1 MKLSDYI
8 ANFISKRTKHAFVG
22 NGGSVVHILDSLD
35 KHDDFNLIPFV
46 NEQGASLAAEAYFR
60 VTKKPGVAIA
70 TSGPGFVNLIQGI
83 ACAYYDSIPAV
94 FITGQVVT
102 KDLKKERKSRQVG
115 FQEMEV
121 VDSVRGYTKYAV
133 CLTEPNNIRYELE
146 RLWWEAENGRP
157 GPVVLDLPDD
167 MARAEINPED
177 LVGFN
182 PSKTIPKKIL
192 SDSNIASIKKA
203 LKNAKRPLI
212 VVGSGVKLSNQEDKA
227 ISFIQMLNIP
237 FVTTWSTVDMF
248 TSSFS
253 NLIGSFGVSS
263 NRPGNFAVQSCD
275 LLISLGSR
283 LDTHMT
289 GANASKF
296 ATKAYKI
303 MVDIDQS
310 EIEKENGLKIDLPIN
325 INLTEFFDKILDVKF
340 ITDDISEWKNRI
352 NLWKEKY
359 PICQPEYFDAKDYV
373 DPYVF
378 MDSLSKFTKKDS
390 VIIPDAG
397 GNLTWTMQG
406 YEPRVKQTIFSAFN
420 HSPMGYAFPASIG
433 VKLARPECEV
443 ICITGDG
450 GLNMNL
456 QELGTV
462 ALQNLPIKIFILNN
476 EEYGIIKQTQSTWLD
491 SNYVCSDIAS
501 GVACPDFLRIAEAY
515 DIKTVDISSHEKLN
529 EIMQYV
535 LSYDDGPIVCN
546 VKIKSN
552 QEILPKLSSGR
563 PLEDMYPHLS
573 ENEMKENMNFL
584 S

>member
-1 MKLSDYI
+1 MKLTDYI
-8 ANFISKRTKHAFVG
+8 ADFITKRTQHAFVG

-35 KHDDFNLIPFV
+35 KYDDFSLIPFV
-46 NEQGASLAAEAYFR
+46 NEQGASIAAEAYYR
-60 VTKKPGVAIA
+60 VTNKPGVAIA

-121 VDSVRGYTKYAV
+121 VDSVKGYTKYAV
-133 CLTEPNNIRYELE
+133 CLTEPHDIRYELE

-167 MARAEINPED
+167 MARAEID
-177 LVGFN
+177 LEKLKGFTPPVKLTSN
-182 PSKTIPKKIL
+182 LL
-192 SDSNIASIKKA
+192 SNADIESIKNS
-203 LKNAKRPLI
+203 LKTSKRPLI
-212 VVGSGVKLSNQEDKA
+212 VVGSGVKLSNQEEQA
-227 ISFIQMLNIP
+227 IKFIEMLNIP
-237 FVTTWSTVDMF
+237 FVTTWSTVDIF
-248 TSSFS
+248 TSSS
-253 NLIGSFGVSS
+253 SQLVGSFGVSS

-296 ATKAYKI
+296 STNSFKI
-303 MVDIDQS
+303 MVDIDES
-310 EIEKENGLKIDLPIN
+310 EIYKENGLIIDLPIN
-325 INLTEFFDKILDVKF
+325 IDLTDFFNGILNQKF
-340 ITDDISEWKNRI
+340 AIGDISKWEDRI
-352 NLWKEKY
+352 KQWKENY
-359 PICQPEYFDAKDYV
+359 PICQPEYFDVKGYV

-378 MDSLSKFTKKDS
+378 MDSLSKLTKKDC

-433 VKLARPECEV
+433 VKLARPDCEV
-443 ICITGDG
+443 VCITGDG

-456 QELGTV
+456 QELGTL

-476 EEYGIIKQTQSTWLD
+476 EEYGIIKQTQSAWLD
-491 SNYVCSDIAS
+491 SNYVCSDVAS

-515 DIKTVDISSHEKLN
+515 DIKTETINSHENLN
-529 EIMQYV
+529 KIMESV
-535 LSYDDGPIVCN
+535 MSYKDGPIICN
-546 VKIKSN
+546 VKIKPN

-573 ENEMKENMNFL
+573 EDEMKFNINF
-584 S
+584 

>member
-1 MKLSDYI
+1 MKLTDYI
-8 ANFISKRTKHAFVG
+8 ANFITKRTKHAFVG

-35 KHDDFNLIPFV
+35 KHADFSLIPFV
-46 NEQGASLAAEAYFR
+46 NEQGASIAAEAYYR
-60 VTKKPGVAIA
+60 VTNKPGVAIA

-83 ACAYYDSIPAV
+83 ACAYYDSIPAI

-102 KDLKKERKSRQVG
+102 KDLKRERKSRQIG

-121 VDSVRGYTKYAV
+121 VESVKGYTKYAV
-133 CLTEPNNIRYELE
+133 CLTEPKNIKYELE

-167 MARAEINPED
+167 MARAEINPEE
-177 LVGFN
+177 LIGFA
-182 PSKTIPKKIL
+182 PPKNLQNKIL
-192 SDSNIASIKKA
+192 DITDIEKIKKA
-203 LKNAKRPLI
+203 LQGSKRPLI
-212 VVGSGVKLSNQEDKA
+212 VVGSGVKLANQEEQA
-227 ISFIQMLNIP
+227 IKFIQMLNIP

-248 TSSFS
+248 TSSFN

-296 ATKAYKI
+296 ATKSYKI

-325 INLTEFFDKILDVKF
+325 INLINFFSGVLDEEFKIGN
-340 ITDDISEWKNRI
+340 ISEWVSRI
-352 NLWKEKY
+352 ELWKEKY

-420 HSPMGYAFPASIG
+420 HSPMGYAFPAAIG

-443 ICITGDG
+443 VCITGDG

-456 QELGTV
+456 QEFGTV

-491 SNYVCSDIAS
+491 SNYVCSDVAS
-501 GVACPDFLRIAEAY
+501 GVACPDFLRIAQAY
-515 DIKTVDISSHEKLN
+515 DIKTIDISSHEKLN

-546 VKIKSN
+546 VKIKTN

-563 PLEDMYPHLS
+563 PLEDMYPHLP
-573 ENEMKENMNFL
+573 EDEMKLNMKF
-584 S
+584 

>member
-1 MKLSDYI
+1 MKLTDYI
-8 ANFISKRTKHAFVG
+8 ANFITERVDHAFVG

-35 KHDDFNLIPFV
+35 KHEGFSLIPFV
-46 NEQGASLAAEAYFR
+46 NEQGASIAAEAYYR
-60 VTKKPGVAIA
+60 VTSNPGVAIA

-83 ACAYYDSIPAV
+83 ACAYYDSIPAI

-102 KDLKKERKSRQVG
+102 KDLKKDRKSRQIG

-121 VDSVRGYTKYAV
+121 VDSVKGYTKYAV

-146 RLWWEAENGRP
+146 RLWWEAKSGRP

-167 MARAEINPED
+167 MARAEIDPANLIGFVPEKSLLTTKIDSTD
-177 LVGFN
+177 L
-182 PSKTIPKKIL
+182 
-192 SDSNIASIKKA
+192 NIIKKA
-203 LKNAKRPLI
+203 LRDAKRPLI
-212 VVGSGVKLSNQEDKA
+212 IVGSGVKLSNQEEQVIK
-227 ISFIQMLNIP
+227 FINQVGVP
-237 FVTTWSTVDMF
+237 FVTTWSTVDIF
-248 TSSFS
+248 TISSKF
-253 NLIGSFGVSS
+253 LVGSFGVSS
-263 NRPGNFAVQSCD
+263 NRPGNFAVQTCD

-296 ATKAYKI
+296 STMSFKI
-303 MVDIDQS
+303 MVDIDES
-310 EIEKENGLKIDLPIN
+310 EIFKSNGLEIDLPLN
-325 INLTEFFDKILDVKF
+325 MNLADFFNEVLDEEFTIGD
-340 ITDDISEWKNRI
+340 ITDWQNRI
-352 NLWKEKY
+352 NIWKEKY
-359 PICQPEYFDAKDYV
+359 PICQPDYFNVSGYV

-378 MDSLSKFTKKDS
+378 MDSLSKLTKKDS

-433 VKLARPECEV
+433 VKLAKPDCEV

-456 QELGTV
+456 QELGTL

-476 EEYGIIKQTQSTWLD
+476 EEYGIIKQTQSTWLN

-501 GVACPDFLRIAEAY
+501 GVPCPDFLRIAEAY
-515 DIKTVDISSHEKLN
+515 DIKTADISSHKNLN
-529 EIMQYV
+529 EILKYV
-535 LSYDDGPIVCN
+535 LSYDEGPIICN
-546 VKIKSN
+546 VKIKPN

-573 ENEMKENMNFL
+573 EEEIKLNMNF
-584 S
+584 

>member
-1 MKLSDYI
+1 MKLTDYI
-8 ANFISKRTKHAFVG
+8 ANFITKRTKHAFVG

-35 KHDDFNLIPFV
+35 KHADFSLIPFV
-46 NEQGASLAAEAYFR
+46 NEQGASIAAEAYYR
-60 VTKKPGVAIA
+60 VTNKPGVAIA

-83 ACAYYDSIPAV
+83 ACAYYDSIPAI

-102 KDLKKERKSRQVG
+102 KDLKRERKSRQIG

-121 VDSVRGYTKYAV
+121 VESVKGYTKYAV
-133 CLTEPNNIRYELE
+133 CLTEPKNIKYELE

-167 MARAEINPED
+167 MARAEINPEE
-177 LVGFN
+177 LIGFT
-182 PSKTIPKKIL
+182 PPKNLQNKIL
-192 SDSNIASIKKA
+192 DITDIEKIKKA
-203 LKNAKRPLI
+203 LQGSKRPLI
-212 VVGSGVKLSNQEDKA
+212 VVGSGVKLANQEEQA
-227 ISFIQMLNIP
+227 IKFIQMLNIP

-296 ATKAYKI
+296 ATKSYKI

-325 INLTEFFDKILDVKF
+325 INLINFFSGILDEEFK
-340 ITDDISEWKNRI
+340 IGNISEWVNRI
-352 NLWKEKY
+352 ELWKEKY

-378 MDSLSKFTKKDS
+378 MDSLSKFTQKDS

-420 HSPMGYAFPASIG
+420 HSPMGYAFPAAIG

-443 ICITGDG
+443 VCITGDG

-456 QELGTV
+456 QEFGTV

-491 SNYVCSDIAS
+491 SNYVCSDVAS
-501 GVACPDFLRIAEAY
+501 GVACPDFLRIAQAY
-515 DIKTVDISSHEKLN
+515 DIKTIDISSHEKLN

-546 VKIKSN
+546 VKIKTN

-563 PLEDMYPHLS
+563 PLEDMYPHLP
-573 ENEMKENMNFL
+573 EDEMKLNMKF
-584 S
+584 

>member
-1 MKLSDYI
+1 MKLTDYI
-8 ANFISKRTKHAFVG
+8 ANFITKRTKHAFVG

-35 KHDDFNLIPFV
+35 KHADFSLIPFV
-46 NEQGASLAAEAYFR
+46 NEQGASIAAEAYYR
-60 VTKKPGVAIA
+60 VTNKPGVAIA

-83 ACAYYDSIPAV
+83 ACAYYDSIPAI

-102 KDLKKERKSRQVG
+102 KDLKRERKSRQIG

-121 VDSVRGYTKYAV
+121 VESVKGYTKYAV
-133 CLTEPNNIRYELE
+133 CLTEPKNIKYELE

-167 MARAEINPED
+167 MARAEINPEE
-177 LVGFN
+177 LIGFA
-182 PSKTIPKKIL
+182 PPKNLLNKIL
-192 SDSNIASIKKA
+192 DITDIEKIKKA
-203 LKNAKRPLI
+203 LQGSKRPLI
-212 VVGSGVKLSNQEDKA
+212 VVGSGVKLANQEEQA
-227 ISFIQMLNIP
+227 IKFIQMLNIP

-248 TSSFS
+248 TSSFN

-296 ATKAYKI
+296 ATKSYKI

-325 INLTEFFDKILDVKF
+325 INLINFFSGVLDEEFKIGN
-340 ITDDISEWKNRI
+340 ISEWVSRI
-352 NLWKEKY
+352 ELWKEKY

-378 MDSLSKFTKKDS
+378 MDTLSKFTKKDS

-420 HSPMGYAFPASIG
+420 HSPMGYAFPAAIG

-443 ICITGDG
+443 VCITGDG

-456 QELGTV
+456 QEFGTV

-491 SNYVCSDIAS
+491 SNYVCSDVAS
-501 GVACPDFLRIAEAY
+501 GVACPDFLRIAQAY
-515 DIKTVDISSHEKLN
+515 DIKTIDISSHEKLN
-529 EIMQYV
+529 ETMQYV

-546 VKIKSN
+546 VKIKTN

-573 ENEMKENMNFL
+573 EDEMKLNMNF
-584 S
+584 

>member
-1 MKLSDYI
+1 MKLTDYI
-8 ANFISKRTKHAFVG
+8 ASFITKRTQHAFVG

-35 KHDDFNLIPFV
+35 KHENFSLIPFV
-46 NEQGASLAAEAYFR
+46 NEQGASIAAEAYYR

-83 ACAYYDSIPAV
+83 ACAYYDSIPAI

-121 VDSVRGYTKYAV
+121 VESVKGYTKYAV
-133 CLTEPNNIRYELE
+133 CLMDPKNIRYELE

-167 MARAEINPED
+167 MARAEINPEE
-177 LVGFN
+177 LTGFTPPISSIN
-182 PSKTIPKKIL
+182 NVLDI
-192 SDSNIASIKKA
+192 SDIERIKQA
-203 LKNAKRPLI
+203 LKVAKRPLI
-212 VVGSGVKLSNQEDKA
+212 IMGSGIKLSNQEEQA
-227 ISFIQMLNIP
+227 IKFIQKLDIP

-248 TSSFS
+248 TDSFKK
-253 NLIGSFGVSS
+253 LVGSFGVSS
-263 NRPGNFAVQSCD
+263 NRPGNFAVQTCD
-275 LLISLGSR
+275 LIISLGSR

-296 ATKAYKI
+296 STNSFKI
-303 MVDIDQS
+303 MVDIDES
-310 EIEKENGLKIDLPIN
+310 EIYKENGLNIDLPIN
-325 INLTEFFDKILDVKF
+325 INLIDFFNGILDEEF
-340 ITDDISEWKNRI
+340 IIGDITEWDNRI
-352 NLWKEKY
+352 KLWKEKF
-359 PICQPEYFDAKDYV
+359 PICQPEYFDAKGYV

-378 MDSLSKFTKKDS
+378 MDSLSKLTKKDS

-406 YEPRVKQTIFSAFN
+406 YEPKVKQTIFSAFN

-433 VKLARPECEV
+433 VKLARPDCEV
-443 ICITGDG
+443 VCITGDG

-456 QELGTV
+456 QELGTL
-462 ALQNLPIKIFILNN
+462 ALQKLPIKIFILNN
-476 EEYGIIKQTQSTWLD
+476 EEYGIIKQTQATWLD
-491 SNYVCSDIAS
+491 SNYVCSDVAS

-515 DIKTVDISSHEKLN
+515 DIKTENIDSHENLS
-529 EIMQYV
+529 EIMKFV
-535 LSYDDGPIVCN
+535 LSYEDGPIICN
-546 VKIKSN
+546 VKIKPN

-573 ENEMKENMNFL
+573 EDEMKLNMEF
-584 S
+584 

>member
-8 ANFISKRTKHAFVG
+8 ANFIAKRTQHAFVG

-102 KDLKKERKSRQVG
+102 KDLKKERKSRQIG

-133 CLTEPNNIRYELE
+133 CLTEPNDIRYELE

-182 PSKTIPKKIL
+182 PSNTIPKKIL
-192 SDSNIASIKKA
+192 SDLNIDSIKKA

-212 VVGSGVKLSNQEDKA
+212 VVGSGVKLSNQEDQA
-227 ISFIQMLNIP
+227 IKFIQMLNIP

-325 INLTEFFDKILDVKF
+325 INLTEFFDRISDVKF
-340 ITDDISEWKNRI
+340 ITGDMDIR
-352 NLWKEKY
+352 
-359 PICQPEYFDAKDYV
+359 C
-373 DPYVF
+373 
-378 MDSLSKFTKKDS
+378 
-390 VIIPDAG
+390 
-397 GNLTWTMQG
+397 
-406 YEPRVKQTIFSAFN
+406 
-420 HSPMGYAFPASIG
+420 
-433 VKLARPECEV
+433 
-443 ICITGDG
+443 
-450 GLNMNL
+450 
-456 QELGTV
+456 
-462 ALQNLPIKIFILNN
+462 
-476 EEYGIIKQTQSTWLD
+476 
-491 SNYVCSDIAS
+491 
-501 GVACPDFLRIAEAY
+501 
-515 DIKTVDISSHEKLN
+515 
-529 EIMQYV
+529 
-535 LSYDDGPIVCN
+535 
-546 VKIKSN
+546 
-552 QEILPKLSSGR
+552 
-563 PLEDMYPHLS
+563 
-573 ENEMKENMNFL
+573 
-584 S
+584 

>member
-1 MKLSDYI
+1 MKLTDYI
-8 ANFISKRTKHAFVG
+8 ANFITSRTNHAFVG

-35 KHDDFNLIPFV
+35 KHKNFDLIPFV
-46 NEQGASLAAEAYFR
+46 NEQGASLAAEAYYR

-83 ACAYYDSIPAV
+83 ACAYYDSIPAI

-102 KDLKKERKSRQVG
+102 KDLKGERKSRQVG

-121 VDSVRGYTKYAV
+121 VESVKGYTKYAV
-133 CLTEPNNIRYELE
+133 CLTEPKDIRYELE
-146 RLWWEAENGRP
+146 RLWWEAESGRP

-167 MARAEINPED
+167 MSRAEVNPEE
-177 LVGFN
+177 LIGFTPPESLLN
-182 PSKTIPKKIL
+182 KIL
-192 SDSNIASIKKA
+192 DISDIEKLRKA
-203 LKNAKRPLI
+203 LQESKRPLI
-212 VVGSGVKLSNQEDKA
+212 IVGSGVKLANQEEQA
-227 ISFIQMLNIP
+227 IKFIQMLNIP

-248 TSSFS
+248 TSNSE

-263 NRPGNFAVQSCD
+263 NRPGNFAVQSSD

-296 ATKAYKI
+296 ATKSYKI

-310 EIEKENGLKIDLPIN
+310 EIEKENGLTIDLPIN
-325 INLTEFFDKILDVKF
+325 MNLSNFFSGILNEKI
-340 ITDDISEWKNRI
+340 IIGDISDWRNRI
-352 NLWKEKY
+352 ALWKENY
-359 PICQPEYFDAKDYV
+359 PICQPEYFDTKGHV

-378 MDSLSKFTKKDS
+378 MDILSKLTKKDC

-406 YEPRVKQTIFSAFN
+406 YEPKVKQTIFSAFN

-443 ICITGDG
+443 VCITGDG

-456 QELGTV
+456 QELGTL
-462 ALQNLPIKIFILNN
+462 ALQKLPIKIFILNN
-476 EEYGIIKQTQSTWLD
+476 EEYGIIKQTQTTWLD
-491 SNYVCSDIAS
+491 SNYVCSDVAS
-501 GVACPDFLRIAEAY
+501 GVACPDFLRIAQAY
-515 DIKTVDISSHEKLN
+515 DIKTESINSHENLN
-529 EIMQYV
+529 NIMEHV
-535 LSYDDGPIVCN
+535 MSYDDGPIICN
-546 VKIKSN
+546 IKIKPN

-563 PLEDMYPHLS
+563 PLEDMYPHLP
-573 ENEMKENMNFL
+573 EDEMKFNMNF
-584 S
+584 

>member
-1 MKLSDYI
+1 MKLTDYI
-8 ANFISKRTKHAFVG
+8 ANFITKRTKHAFVG

-35 KHDDFNLIPFV
+35 KHADFSLIPFV
-46 NEQGASLAAEAYFR
+46 NEQGASIAAEAYYR
-60 VTKKPGVAIA
+60 VTNKPGVAIA

-83 ACAYYDSIPAV
+83 ACAYYDSIPAI

-102 KDLKKERKSRQVG
+102 KDLKRERKSRQIG

-121 VDSVRGYTKYAV
+121 VESVKGYTKYAV
-133 CLTEPNNIRYELE
+133 CLTEPKNIKYELE

-167 MARAEINPED
+167 MARAEINPEE
-177 LVGFN
+177 LIGFA
-182 PSKTIPKKIL
+182 PPKNLQNKIL
-192 SDSNIASIKKA
+192 DITDIEKIKKA
-203 LKNAKRPLI
+203 LQGSKRPLI
-212 VVGSGVKLSNQEDKA
+212 VVGSGVKLANQEEQA
-227 ISFIQMLNIP
+227 IKFIQMLNIP

-248 TSSFS
+248 TSSFN

-296 ATKAYKI
+296 ATKSYKI

-325 INLTEFFDKILDVKF
+325 INLINFFSGVLDEEFKIGN
-340 ITDDISEWKNRI
+340 ISEWVSRI
-352 NLWKEKY
+352 ELWKEKY

-420 HSPMGYAFPASIG
+420 HSPMGYAFPAAIG

-443 ICITGDG
+443 VCITGDG

-456 QELGTV
+456 QEFGTV

-476 EEYGIIKQTQSTWLD
+476 KEYGIIKQTQSTWLD
-491 SNYVCSDIAS
+491 SNYVCSDVAS
-501 GVACPDFLRIAEAY
+501 GVACPDFLRIAQAY
-515 DIKTVDISSHEKLN
+515 DIKTIDISSHEKLN

-546 VKIKSN
+546 VKIKTN

-563 PLEDMYPHLS
+563 PLEDMYPHLP
-573 ENEMKENMNFL
+573 EDEMKLNMKF
-584 S
+584 

>member
-1 MKLSDYI
+1 MKLTDYI
-8 ANFISKRTKHAFVG
+8 ANFITKRTKHAFVG

-35 KHDDFNLIPFV
+35 KHSDFSLIPFV
-46 NEQGASLAAEAYFR
+46 NEQGASIAAEAYYR
-60 VTKKPGVAIA
+60 VTNKPGVAIA

-83 ACAYYDSIPAV
+83 ACAYYDSIPAI

-102 KDLKKERKSRQVG
+102 KDLKRERKSRQVG

-121 VDSVRGYTKYAV
+121 VKSVKSYTKYAV
-133 CLTEPNNIRYELE
+133 CLTDSKNIKYELE

-167 MARAEINPED
+167 MARAEINPEE
-177 LVGFN
+177 LIGFT
-182 PSKTIPKKIL
+182 PPKNLQNKIL
-192 SDSNIASIKKA
+192 NITDIEKIKKA
-203 LKNAKRPLI
+203 LQGSKRPLI
-212 VVGSGVKLSNQEDKA
+212 VIGSGVKLANQEEQA
-227 ISFIQMLNIP
+227 IKFIQRLNIP

-296 ATKAYKI
+296 STKSYKI

-310 EIEKENGLKIDLPIN
+310 EIEKENGLKIDIPIN
-325 INLTEFFDKILDVKF
+325 INLINFFSGILNEEFTIGN
-340 ITDDISEWKNRI
+340 ISEWVNRI
-352 NLWKEKY
+352 ELWKEKY
-359 PICQPEYFDAKDYV
+359 PICQPEYFNAKGYV

-378 MDSLSKFTKKDS
+378 MDTLSKLTKKDC

-406 YEPRVKQTIFSAFN
+406 YEPRIKQTIFSAFN

-443 ICITGDG
+443 VCITGDG

-456 QELGTV
+456 QELGTL
-462 ALQNLPIKIFILNN
+462 ALQKLPIKIFILNN
-476 EEYGIIKQTQSTWLD
+476 EEYGIIKQTQTAWLD
-491 SNYVCSDIAS
+491 SNYVCSDVAS
-501 GVACPDFLRIAEAY
+501 GVACPDFLRIAQAY
-515 DIKTVDISSHEKLN
+515 NIKTENINDHENLN
-529 EIMQYV
+529 EIMEYV
-535 LSYDDGPIVCN
+535 MSYDDGPIICN

-573 ENEMKENMNFL
+573 EDELKLNMTF
-584 S
+584 

>member
-1 MKLSDYI
+1 M
-8 ANFISKRTKHAFVG
+8 
-22 NGGSVVHILDSLD
+22 
-35 KHDDFNLIPFV
+35 FNRA
-46 NEQGASLAAEAYFR
+46 Q
-60 VTKKPGVAIA
+60 
-70 TSGPGFVNLIQGI
+70 
-83 ACAYYDSIPAV
+83 
-94 FITGQVVT
+94 
-102 KDLKKERKSRQVG
+102 
-115 FQEMEV
+115 
-121 VDSVRGYTKYAV
+121 
-133 CLTEPNNIRYELE
+133 NIKYELE

-167 MARAEINPED
+167 MARAEINPEE
-177 LVGFN
+177 LIGFA
-182 PSKTIPKKIL
+182 PPKNLQNKIL
-192 SDSNIASIKKA
+192 DITDIEKIKKA
-203 LKNAKRPLI
+203 LQGSKRPLI
-212 VVGSGVKLSNQEDKA
+212 VVGSGVKLANQEEQA
-227 ISFIQMLNIP
+227 IKFIQMLNIP

-248 TSSFS
+248 TSSFN

-296 ATKAYKI
+296 ATKSYKI

-325 INLTEFFDKILDVKF
+325 INLINFFSGVLDEEFKIGN
-340 ITDDISEWKNRI
+340 ISEWVSRI
-352 NLWKEKY
+352 ELWKEKY

-420 HSPMGYAFPASIG
+420 HSPMGYAFPAAIG

-443 ICITGDG
+443 VCITGDG

-456 QELGTV
+456 QEFGTV

-491 SNYVCSDIAS
+491 SNYVCSDVAS
-501 GVACPDFLRIAEAY
+501 GVACPDFLRIAQAY
-515 DIKTVDISSHEKLN
+515 DIKTIDISSHEKLN

-546 VKIKSN
+546 VKIKTN

-563 PLEDMYPHLS
+563 PLEDMYPHLP
-573 ENEMKENMNFL
+573 EDEMKLNMKF
-584 S
+584 

>member
-8 ANFISKRTKHAFVG
+8 ADFISQRTDHAFVG
-22 NGGSVVHILDSLD
+22 NGGSVVHILDSLN
-35 KHDDFNLIPFV
+35 KYDDFKLVPFV
-46 NEQGASLAAEAYFR
+46 NEQGASIAAEAYYR

-83 ACAYYDSIPAV
+83 ACAYYDSIPAIY
-94 FITGQVVT
+94 ITGQVVT
-102 KDLKKERKSRQVG
+102 KDLKLERKARQVG

-121 VDSVRGYTKYAV
+121 VNSVKEYTKYAV
-133 CLTEPNNIRYELE
+133 CLTKPERVRYELE

-167 MARAEINPED
+167 MARAEIDPEK
-177 LVGFN
+177 LIGFT
-182 PSKTIPKKIL
+182 PSNSKPNKIL
-192 SDSNIASIKKA
+192 TISDIQSIKKA
-203 LKNAKRPLI
+203 LKGSKRPLI
-212 VVGSGVKLSNQEDKA
+212 VVGSGIKLSNQEKQA
-227 ISFIQMLNIP
+227 INFIKKLNIP

-248 TSSFS
+248 TSSFEK
-253 NLIGSFGVSS
+253 LVGSFGVSS

-289 GANASKF
+289 GANAAKF
-296 ATKAYKI
+296 STKSFKV

-310 EIEKENGLKIDLPIN
+310 EIDKENGLIIDLPIN
-325 INLTEFFDKILDVKF
+325 IDLKNFFDKVLDEDF
-340 ITDDISEWKNRI
+340 IVGDISEWENRI
-352 NLWKEKY
+352 SLWKEKY
-359 PICQPEYFDAKDYV
+359 PICQAEYFNAKDYV

-378 MDSLSKFTKKDS
+378 MDSLSKLTVKDS

-433 VKLARPECEV
+433 VKLAKPDCEV
-443 ICITGDG
+443 VCITGDG
-450 GLNMNL
+450 GLNMNI
-456 QELGTV
+456 QELGTL

-476 EEYGIIKQTQSTWLD
+476 EEYGIIKQTQTTWLD

-501 GVACPDFLRIAEAY
+501 GVACPDFLRIAQAY
-515 DIKTVDISSHEKLN
+515 DIKTANISNHDNLN
-529 EIMQYV
+529 EIIQYV
-535 LSYDDGPIVCN
+535 LSYDDGPIICN
-546 VKIKSN
+546 VKIKPN

-563 PLEDMYPHLS
+563 NLEDMYPHLA
-573 ENEMKENMNFL
+573 EDEMKFNMNF
-584 S
+584 